1 MRVALLF
8 GEKLLDVSDDHD
20 IGSRRKHRM
29 RVALLF
35 GEKLLDVSDDHTAR
49 FDRELAAQIGP
60 AVRLHWRLAQQVL
73 AARKGAEELV
83 IQVIAVGQ
91 HDDGGVF
98 HGLLADDAPGIEDHS
113 QTFARPLGMPDH
125 TDTPVAGVAAGL
137 LARFVA
143 P

>member
-8 GEKLLDVSDDHD
+8 GEKLLNGREDH
-20 IGSRRKHRM
+20 
-29 RVALLF
+29 A
-35 GEKLLDVSDDHTAR
+35 AR

-60 AVRLHWRLAQQVL
+60 AVRLHRRLAQQVL

-91 HDDGGVF
+91 HDDGGVA
-98 HGLLADDAPGIEDHS
+98 HRRLADDAPGIEDHS
-113 QTFARPLGMPDH
+113 QTFARPLGVPDH
-125 TDTPVAGVAAGL
+125 ADAPVAGVATGL

>member
-1 MRVALLF
+1 MRVVLLF
-8 GEKLLDVSDDHD
+8 GEKLLD
-20 IGSRRKHRM
+20 GS
-29 RVALLF
+29 
-35 GEKLLDVSDDHTAR
+35 EDHTAR

-60 AVRLHWRLAQQVL
+60 AVCLHRCLAQQVL
-73 AARKGAEELV
+73 ADSRAEELV

-98 HGLLADDAPGIEDHS
+98 HGQLADDAPGIEDHS
-113 QTFARPLGMPDH
+113 QTFARPLRVPDH
-125 TDTPVAGVAAGL
+125 TDAPVAGVAAGL